1 LRNQSPI
8 ITQTHKLSGGIFALI
23 SAVAFALN
31 LVLAGVSYEYGANIH
46 ALNITRAFAFLVSLM
61 IIVFT
66 QGTSF
71 RMPLRVRLMSLLL
84 GILLCAEMYTL
95 MGAIRTIP
103 VALAVLIFYTYPMLI
118 AGIRWIRRTEPF
130 SLIDLVLLVIAFCGL
145 SFVLINSP
153 VTLDTTGIVFALAAS
168 VVMAMMLV
176 TSEYSLSRY
185 DNYIVLLH
193 TLIVVNLIIFF
204 LTLTAVDLQWPSLLS
219 GWLAFWGSSLLYVVA
234 TFFLFKAVSVIGPL
248 KTAIIDNTAPV
259 WAIIFGYMFL
269 NQVLSLKQ
277 VTGAFVVM
285 GAVILLQ
292 MVNRKQR

>member
-1 LRNQSPI
+1 
-8 ITQTHKLSGGIFALI
+8 LSGSIFALI
-23 SAVAFALN
+23 SAIAFALN

-46 ALNITRAFAFLVSLM
+46 ALNITRAFSFLVSLA
-61 IIVFT
+61 IIVFV

-71 RMPLRVRLMSLLL
+71 KMPVKVRLMSLLL

-118 AGIRWIRRTEPF
+118 AGFRWMRRTEPF
-130 SLIDLVLLVIAFCGL
+130 SLIDLVLLTIAFCGL
-145 SFVLINSP
+145 GFVLISSP
-153 VTLDTTGIVFALAAS
+153 VNLDTTGMVFALAAS
-168 VVMAMMLV
+168 IVMAMMLV
-176 TSEYSLSRY
+176 ASEYTLSRY

-193 TLIVVNLIIFF
+193 TLIVVNVIIFF
-204 LTLTAVDLQWPSLLS
+204 LTLTAVDLRWPSLLS
-219 GWLAFWGSSLLYVVA
+219 GWLAFGGSSLLYVVA
-234 TFFLFKAVSVIGPL
+234 TFLLFKAVSMIGPL

-259 WAIIFGYMFL
+259 WAIIFGYMLL

-277 VTGAFVVM
+277 VAGAFVVM

-292 MVNRKQR
+292 MVNRTQR